1 MERAAQVYWLSQE
14 RQRGGDVAG
23 RRALSFAA
31 TALAAILR
39 VHANASLS
47 CQAKTWQ
54 DRLLSEAEVGGNSP
68 LWRLGKV
75 RFG

>member
-1 MERAAQVYWLSQE
+1 MERAAQAYWLSQE
-14 RQRGGDVAG
+14 RQCGGEVAG
-23 RRALSFAA
+23 WRALSYAA

-39 VHANASLS
+39 VHANAPLS
-47 CQAKTWQ
+47 CPVKAWQ
-54 DRLLSEAEVGGNSP
+54 DRLLLEAEVGGNSP

>member
-1 MERAAQVYWLSQE
+1 MERAAQAYWLSQE
-14 RQRGGDVAG
+14 RQRGGEVAG
-23 RRALSFAA
+23 WRALSYAA
-31 TALAAILR
+31 GALAAILR

-47 CQAKTWQ
+47 CQAKACQ
-54 DRLLSEAEVGGNSP
+54 DRLVSEAEVGGNPP